1 MIEIER
7 KFLVRSEAFKNE
19 ALNKSEI
26 KQGFLNSDKNR
37 TVRIRIKDKQGFI
50 TVKGIS
56 SADGLERFEWEK
68 EILYDEAI
76 SLLQLCEKPIIE
88 KTRYEVDSG
97 LHIFEVDVFYGENEG
112 LVIAEVE
119 LASKDESYVAPIW
132 LGNEVTGDQRYY
144 NSNLIANPFKKWKS

>member
-119 LASKDESYVAPIW
+119 LASKDESYVA
-132 LGNEVTGDQRYY
+132 RYG
-144 NSNLIANPFKKWKS
+144 WGTR